1 MLRVSA
7 LKKRDGFTLQAEFE
21 APTPGI
27 VALFGRSGCGKTTL
41 INIISG
47 LLAADEARIQLDD
60 VVLADTRAGI
70 SVPVERRRIGYV
82 FQDARLFP
90 HLSVLGNLRYGLK
103 RSLRRGAGHGAQER
117 KSRVAQTSA
126 RHAPGQAST
135 EQALAEH
142 PAAGATL
149 PRQLIALDEVVSL
162 LGLAALLDR
171 RPHQLSGGERQRVSL
186 GRALLSQPQLLLL
199 DEPLASLDAA
209 RREEVLPYLEALR
222 DRLSMPMVYVSHQFE
237 EVLQL
242 ATHMVLM
249 EAGRVVAQG
258 PLSEVSLCPE
268 LRAIVGPDSVGS
280 VLDGVVT
287 QTDPTRAMADLQ
299 LGSSI
304 LRVKLRDAT
313 VGSRVRVQLLARDI
327 ILATEK
333 PQGLS
338 VRNTVQGTVSEM
350 SPDEED
356 AVLVKVDIGGVTVLA
371 RITADAATALSL
383 RPGSPVWVLVKAVST
398 RGHTFRAPLST
409 PA

>member
-7 LKKRDGFTLQAEFE
+7 LKKRDGFALQAEFE

-41 INIISG
+41 VNIISG

-90 HLSVLGNLRYGLK
+90 HFSVLGNLRYGLK
-103 RSLRRGAGHGAQER
+103 RSLRGGGSHGA
-117 KSRVAQTSA
+117 
-126 RHAPGQAST
+126 
-135 EQALAEH
+135 
-142 PAAGATL
+142 
-149 PRQLIALDEVVSL
+149 LIAFDEVVSL
-162 LGLAALLDR
+162 LGLSALLDR

-186 GRALLSQPQLLLL
+186 GRALLCQPRLLLL
-199 DEPLASLDAA
+199 DEPLASLDVA
-209 RREEVLPYLEALR
+209 RREEVLPYLQALR
-222 DRLSMPMVYVSHQFE
+222 DRLSIPMVYVSHQFE

-242 ATHMVLM
+242 ATHVVLM
-249 EAGRVVAQG
+249 ETGRVVAQG
-258 PLSEVSLCPE
+258 TLTEVSLCPE

-287 QTDPTRAMADLQ
+287 RTDSARATADLQ
-299 LGSSI
+299 LGNSS
-304 LRVKLRDAT
+304 LQVGLRDVT

-338 VRNTVQGTVSEM
+338 VRNTLQGVVSKT
-350 SPDEED
+350 SPDEDD
-356 AVLVKVDIGGVTVLA
+356 AVLVEVDIGGATVLA
-371 RITADAATALSL
+371 RITGEATVALGL
-383 RPGSPVWVLVKAVST
+383 RPGSAVWVLVKAVST
-398 RGHTFRAPLST
+398 RGHTFRAPST
-409 PA
+409 PK